1 MNSNKPNTNAL
12 PSGRVLLAI
21 CLVLSCALVF
31 GYSREDQQ
39 GPLHMIQNVS
49 HSIAAP
55 FGTLG
60 ATAASVGESAAAS
73 LDDLNAD
80 PETLS
85 QLKEQNA
92 QLRNLVSQTEEYRQ
106 EVDRLSELLKIQKSY
121 HIDGVAGRVIG
132 ASGTAWNQTV
142 TIDLGSNSGI
152 DAGQTVMGP
161 AGVIGQVVAVG
172 PTSSTVRLLT
182 DPQSGV
188 AAMVQSTRKEG
199 IVRGSLEG
207 LLYLE
212 NMDVNATVQ
221 VGDVIVTSGMG
232 GSYARGLLVGTVVKV
247 DQVQGEESR
256 RIVVSPNTTSGPLSE
271 VIVVKGLGTSTSDS
285 DKKKEKNDETQD
297 GGEE

>member
-1 MNSNKPNTNAL
+1 MKSKKPNISAL
-12 PSGRVLLAI
+12 PSGRVLLAV
-21 CLVLSCALVF
+21 CLALSCALVF

-39 GPLHMIQNVS
+39 GPIHMIQNVAR
-49 HSIAAP
+49 SIAAP
-55 FGTLG
+55 FGAAG
-60 ATAASVGESAAAS
+60 ATVASVGETAAENIQDLSADA
-73 LDDLNAD
+73 
-80 PETLS
+80 ETLS
-85 QLKEQNA
+85 ELKEQNA

-121 HIDGVAGRVIG
+121 HVDGVAGRVIG

-142 TIDLGSNSGI
+142 TIDLGSTSGI

-161 AGVIGQVVAVG
+161 AGVVGQVVSVG

-188 AAMVQSTRKEG
+188 AVMIQSTRKEG

-221 VGDVIVTSGMG
+221 VGDVVVTSGMG

-247 DQVQGEESR
+247 DQIQGEESH
-256 RIVVSPNTTSGPLSE
+256 RIVVSPNTTAGPLSE
-271 VIVVKGLGTSTSDS
+271 VIVVKSLGASSSDS
-285 DKKKEKNDETQD
+285 SSSKTETQD